1 MNLLITKGVS
11 ARQSSDFHSK
21 EACRRLQ
28 LNAKDSRSLNL
39 KEHPHLW
46 LAKVAVLGASTVCII
61 PVQTRHGNWYAF
73 VARCGENFT

>member
-1 MNLLITKGVS
+1 MNLLITKWVS

-46 LAKVAVLGASTVCII
+46 LAQVAVLGASTERII
-61 PVQTRHGNWYAF
+61 PARLRHGN
-73 VARCGENFT
+73 RHE